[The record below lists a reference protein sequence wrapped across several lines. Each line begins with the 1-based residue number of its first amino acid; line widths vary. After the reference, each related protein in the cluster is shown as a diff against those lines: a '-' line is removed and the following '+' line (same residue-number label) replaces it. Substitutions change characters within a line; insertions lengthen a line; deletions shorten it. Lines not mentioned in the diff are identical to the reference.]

1 MVSLII
7 YSIKSAFCLTLL
19 YLPFSLFLRNETRH
33 RMNRIVLISILAAS
47 FIIPS
52 IRIAWGN
59 PSAMNISAN
68 SARLEVITSGY
79 LDQAL
84 SREPIM
90 SQEDGISNTQTHIEY
105 ENTITTNIQNT
116 NTHIAASSER
126 HDNKSL
132 WPTIL
137 LIMYATGT
145 FSIFILRTVQ
155 IISLYLYIHRNCV
168 WKRKLNNTTI
178 YCHKGDIPPFS
189 WMKSIVI
196 GETDAARPSYNAVIA
211 HERAHVA
218 CRHSVD
224 IIIITFAEILQWF
237 NPVLWMLRHDLC
249 AIHEYEADE
258 YVLRQG
264 TDMKTYQLLLVSRLA
279 KPHFLNVANGFSHTS
294 LKSRIIMMLRDKSK
308 RWTICKYFY
317 IIPASAFALI
327 AFASPKIEEVANKMD
342 ESRKEIIEKIK
353 DNIDIP
359 VFRTDSTANKNTED
373 IDLDKL
379 KSVKTIRTI
388 DTGKGRPA
396 EEAQKMTLR
405 GGYIVTFT
413 SKQNEASTDY
423 YLTVIDKKGKLT
435 DRKKLGI
442 DDSKT
447 VFGIESRLCDEADT
461 LLTFDISEARD
472 VDNWEFNKH
481 NNAWSNSWLIEAK
494 ECHIDKNGKIH
505 TGKSYMTSISVN
517 NYTANEKKQS
527 AWPARFRSMAS
538 IYKSMAGDKRYS
550 IVTDEKRGIANLL
563 SQELRNEKVYTH
575 ADKLPV
581 YNGSERELQ
590 ERIGNILRADNRTI
604 VRFIVRSD
612 GTVTDVHSIGTLTA
626 EQNKR
631 VEDMFYT
638 MSKWQPAQINGKA
651 VSMIMTMPLNWMNN
665 KKAIT
670 TPERMLYNLYSS
682 CISGLTPHGIK
693 IENSS
698 INKYFTDNMM
708 SRMGDNIEKA
718 LLGDSEIDHWAE
730 RTLKI
735 QPLEMN
741 WYIVEYA
748 KALFT
753 PEAEYKHIAV
763 HLSISGGRYVVDNIN
778 TSPSDDPNIRKYMSG
793 LIFNSDDMKQYELPS
808 FKTMAD
814 GTENTVMRN
823 IKGLGDRMAMIT
835 FMVYADGNIDKINII
850 DIADRNSEPIENE
863 VKQRMKEKLRNIKW
877 EAGTAYGMKTNYRM
891 SMIATNTNAFLIK

>member
-33 RMNRIVLISILAAS
+33 RMNRIVLLSILAAS

-90 SQEDGISNTQTHIEY
+90 SQEDEISNTQTHIEY

-388 DTGKGRPA
+388 DRQRTSGR
-396 EEAQKMTLR
+396 
-405 GGYIVTFT
+405 
-413 SKQNEASTDY
+413 
-423 YLTVIDKKGKLT
+423 
-435 DRKKLGI
+435 
-442 DDSKT
+442 
-447 VFGIESRLCDEADT
+447 
-461 LLTFDISEARD
+461 
-472 VDNWEFNKH
+472 
-481 NNAWSNSWLIEAK
+481 
-494 ECHIDKNGKIH
+494 
-505 TGKSYMTSISVN
+505 
-517 NYTANEKKQS
+517 
-527 AWPARFRSMAS
+527 RS
-538 IYKSMAGDKRYS
+538 
-550 IVTDEKRGIANLL
+550 
-563 SQELRNEKVYTH
+563 
-575 ADKLPV
+575 
-581 YNGSERELQ
+581 
-590 ERIGNILRADNRTI
+590 
-604 VRFIVRSD
+604 
-612 GTVTDVHSIGTLTA
+612 
-626 EQNKR
+626 
-631 VEDMFYT
+631 
-638 MSKWQPAQINGKA
+638 
-651 VSMIMTMPLNWMNN
+651 
-665 KKAIT
+665 
-670 TPERMLYNLYSS
+670 
-682 CISGLTPHGIK
+682 
-693 IENSS
+693 
-698 INKYFTDNMM
+698 
-708 SRMGDNIEKA
+708 
-718 LLGDSEIDHWAE
+718 
-730 RTLKI
+730 
-735 QPLEMN
+735 
-741 WYIVEYA
+741 
-748 KALFT
+748 
-753 PEAEYKHIAV
+753 
-763 HLSISGGRYVVDNIN
+763 
-778 TSPSDDPNIRKYMSG
+778 
-793 LIFNSDDMKQYELPS
+793 
-808 FKTMAD
+808 
-814 GTENTVMRN
+814 TENDTARR
-823 IKGLGDRMAMIT
+823 LHR
-835 FMVYADGNIDKINII
+835 
-850 DIADRNSEPIENE
+850 DIH
-863 VKQRMKEKLRNIKW
+863 Q
-877 EAGTAYGMKTNYRM
+877 
-891 SMIATNTNAFLIK
+891 